1 MAPAIS
7 NSAQVITGMATDELA
22 LLSASEQSRMIRGR
36 KLSPVELMQ
45 ACLARIERWNP
56 ALHAYITVCAE
67 AALDAARVAE
77 KEISAGQWRGP
88 LHGLPFGVKDQLN
101 TRGVLTTLGS
111 KVLANNVP
119 DHDATVIHR
128 LKSAGAILIGKE
140 NLHEFGKGGTVD
152 FPYGQPRN
160 PWHPAHNPA
169 GSSSG
174 SGIAVAA
181 GFSSASLGEDTGG
194 SVRSPAAA
202 NGIVGLRP
210 TFGRVSRHGGIMYG
224 WTADTIGP
232 LTRTVEDNALL
243 LQAIAGHDPE
253 DPLSST
259 RPVPDYAATLKS
271 GVRGL
276 TLGVVRELSWPDGAN
291 AEVVAAMR
299 EGIRVFESLGATVRE
314 VSLPKAKY
322 AVPLQLLTS
331 DSDIAAMMLRK
342 WLRTHWHDLDVGTR
356 TRLAAGCLIPAT
368 VYHRAMRGRAL
379 VRREVL
385 DVLQGVDA
393 LICPTNLQPP
403 GLIDAVKE
411 TVDSEE
417 AMEKKVILR
426 RISSYPFSMANIP
439 ALALPMGFSQKG
451 LPLSLQIA
459 GKPFAEDT
467 VFRIA
472 HAYEQATD
480 WHRRHP
486 DLRKLDSGAQR

>member
-1 MAPAIS
+1 MAS
-7 NSAQVITGMATDELA
+7 DELT
-22 LLSASEQSRMIRGR
+22 LLSASEQSRLIRDR

-45 ACLARIERWNP
+45 ASLARIERWDP
-56 ALHAYITVCAE
+56 MLRAYITVCGD
-67 AALDAARVAE
+67 AAMDAARVAE
-77 KEISAGQWRGP
+77 REIAAGRWRGP

-101 TRGVLTTLGS
+101 TRDVLTTLGS

-128 LKSAGAILIGKE
+128 LKAAGAILIGKE

-160 PWHPAHNPA
+160 PWNPAHNPA

-181 GFSSASLGEDTGG
+181 GFSSGSLGEDTGG

-210 TFGRVSRHGGIMYG
+210 TFGRVSRTGGIMYG

-232 LTRTVEDNALL
+232 LTRTVEDNALFL
-243 LQAIAGHDPE
+243 KAIAGHDPQ

-259 RPVPDYAATLKS
+259 RPVPDYAATLND
-271 GVRGL
+271 GVRGMK
-276 TLGVVRELSWPDGAN
+276 LGVVRELSWPDGAN
-291 AEVVAAMR
+291 VEVIAAMR
-299 EGIRVFESLGATVRE
+299 EAIRVFESLGATVRE
-314 VSLPKAKY
+314 VSLARAKY

-331 DSDIAAMMLRK
+331 DSDIATMMLRK
-342 WLRTHWHDLDVGTR
+342 WLRTHWSDLDVGTR
-356 TRLAAGCLIPAT
+356 TRLAAGCLIPAA

-385 DVLQGVDA
+385 DVLGGVDA
-393 LICPTNLQPP
+393 LICPTNLHPP
-403 GLIDAVKE
+403 GLIEAVKE

-417 AMEKKVILR
+417 AMEKKVLLR
-426 RISSYPFSMANIP
+426 RISTYPFSMANIP
-439 ALALPMGFSQKG
+439 ALALPMGFTKTG
-451 LPLSLQIA
+451 LPISLQIA
-459 GKPFAEDT
+459 AKPFAETT

-472 HAYEQATD
+472 QSYEQSTA
-480 WHRRHP
+480 WHAQHP
-486 DLRKLDSGAQR
+486 NLSKLDSGARHS

>member
-1 MAPAIS
+1 MAA
-7 NSAQVITGMATDELA
+7 VELT
-22 LLSASEQSRMIRGR
+22 LLSASEQSCLIRDK

-56 ALHAYITVCAE
+56 ALRAYITVCADT
-67 AALDAARVAE
+67 ALDAARHAE
-77 KEISAGQWRGP
+77 REISAGRWRGP

-101 TRGVLTTLGS
+101 TKGVLTTLGS
-111 KVLANNVP
+111 KVLSGNVP
-119 DHDATVIHR
+119 DHDATVIQR
-128 LKSAGAILIGKE
+128 LKAAGAILIGKE

-160 PWHPAHNPA
+160 PWNPAHNPA

-243 LQAIAGHDPE
+243 LQAIAGHDPQ

-259 RPVPDYAATLKS
+259 RPVPDYTATLRS
-271 GVRGL
+271 GVHGL

-291 AEVVAAMR
+291 AEVVAAMK
-299 EGIRVFESLGATVRE
+299 ESIRVFESLGATVRE
-314 VSLPKAKY
+314 VSLPRARY

-385 DVLQGVDA
+385 EVLQGVDA

-417 AMEKKVILR
+417 SMEKKVILR
-426 RISSYPFSMANIP
+426 RISTYPFSMANIP
-439 ALALPMGFSQKG
+439 ALALPMGFTRNG
-451 LPLSLQIA
+451 LPLSLQIG
-459 GKPFAEDT
+459 GKPFAEAT
-467 VFRIA
+467 VFSVA
-472 HAYEQATD
+472 HAYQQATA
-480 WHRRHP
+480 WHTRHP
-486 DLRKLDSGAQR
+486 DLGCIDSGAKHS

>member
-1 MAPAIS
+1 MTTTTGDPALMT
-7 NSAQVITGMATDELA
+7 AG
-22 LLSASEQSRMIRGR
+22 EQGRLIRDR
-36 KLSPVELMQ
+36 RLSPVELVR
-45 ACLARIERWNP
+45 ACLDRIARHDGLLR
-56 ALHAYITVCAE
+56 AYITVCADQALE
-67 AALDAARVAE
+67 AARGAE
-77 KEISAGQWRGP
+77 REIMAGRWRGP

-101 TRGVLTTLGS
+101 TQGVLTTLGS
-111 KVLANNVP
+111 RVMASNVP

-128 LKSAGAILIGKE
+128 LKAAGAILIGKE

-160 PWHPAHNPA
+160 PWNPAHNPA

-210 TFGRVSRHGGIMYG
+210 TFGRVSRFGGIMYG

-232 LTRTVEDNALL
+232 LTRTVEDNALW
-243 LQAIAGHDPE
+243 LQAIAGHDAR

-259 RPVPDYAATLKS
+259 RPVPDYAATLS
-271 GVRGL
+271 AGVRGM

-299 EGIRVFESLGATVRE
+299 EAIRVFESLGATVRE
-314 VSLPKAKY
+314 VSLAKAKY

-331 DSDIAAMMLRK
+331 DSDIATMMLRK

-356 TRLAAGCLIPAT
+356 TRLAAGSLIPAA

-379 VRREVL
+379 VRSEVL
-385 DVLQGVDA
+385 DVLSRVDA
-393 LICPTNLQPP
+393 LICPTSLHPP
-403 GLIDAVKE
+403 GLIEAAKE

-417 AMEKKVILR
+417 AMEKKVLLR
-426 RISSYPFSMANIP
+426 RISTYPFSMANVP
-439 ALALPMGFSQKG
+439 ALALPMGFTKGG
-451 LPLSLQIA
+451 LPLSLQVA
-459 GKPFAEDT
+459 AKPFAEPT
-467 VFRIA
+467 VFRIG
-472 HAYEQATD
+472 HAYQQITD
-480 WHRRHP
+480 WHTRHP
-486 DLRKLDSGAQR
+486 ALETLDCGASTS

>member
-1 MAPAIS
+1 MAS
-7 NSAQVITGMATDELA
+7 YELT
-22 LLSASEQSRMIRGR
+22 LLSASEQSRLIRDR

-45 ACLARIERWNP
+45 ASLARIERWDP
-56 ALHAYITVCAE
+56 MLRAYITVCGD
-67 AALDAARVAE
+67 AAMNAARVAE
-77 KEISAGQWRGP
+77 REIAAGRWRGP

-101 TRGVLTTLGS
+101 TRDVLTTLGS

-128 LKSAGAILIGKE
+128 LKAAGAILIGKE

-160 PWHPAHNPA
+160 PWNPAHNPA

-181 GFSSASLGEDTGG
+181 GFSSGSLGEDTGG

-210 TFGRVSRHGGIMYG
+210 TFGRVSRTGGIMYG

-232 LTRTVEDNALL
+232 LTRTVEDNALFL
-243 LQAIAGHDPE
+243 KAIAGHDPQ

-259 RPVPDYAATLKS
+259 RPVPDYAATLND
-271 GVRGL
+271 GVRGMK
-276 TLGVVRELSWPDGAN
+276 LGVVRELSWPDGAN
-291 AEVVAAMR
+291 VEVIAAMR
-299 EGIRVFESLGATVRE
+299 EAIRVFESLGATVRD
-314 VSLPKAKY
+314 VSLTRAKY

-331 DSDIAAMMLRK
+331 DSDIATMMLRK
-342 WLRTHWHDLDVGTR
+342 WLRTHWSDLDVGTR
-356 TRLAAGCLIPAT
+356 TRLAAGCLIPAA

-385 DVLQGVDA
+385 DVLGGVDA
-393 LICPTNLQPP
+393 LICPTNLHPP
-403 GLIDAVKE
+403 GLIEAVKE

-417 AMEKKVILR
+417 AMEKKVLLR
-426 RISSYPFSMANIP
+426 RISTYPFSMANIP
-439 ALALPMGFSQKG
+439 ALALPMGFTKTG
-451 LPLSLQIA
+451 LPISLQIA
-459 GKPFAEDT
+459 AKPFAETT

-472 HAYEQATD
+472 QSYEQSTA
-480 WHRRHP
+480 WHAQHP
-486 DLRKLDSGAQR
+486 NLSKLDSGARHS

>member
-1 MAPAIS
+1 MS
-7 NSAQVITGMATDELA
+7 LDELT
-22 LLSASEQSRMIRGR
+22 LLSASEQGRLIRDR
-36 KLSPVELMQ
+36 KLSPVELVQ
-45 ACLARIERWNP
+45 SCLERIARWDPVLR
-56 ALHAYITVCAE
+56 AYITVCAD
-67 AALDAARVAE
+67 AALDEARAAER
-77 KEISAGQWRGP
+77 EIAAGRWRGP

-101 TRGVLTTLGS
+101 TKGLLTTLGS
-111 KVLANNVP
+111 RVLADNVP
-119 DHDATVIHR
+119 DHDATVIER
-128 LKSAGAILIGKE
+128 LKAAGAILIGKE

-160 PWHPAHNPA
+160 PWNIAHNPA

-174 SGIAVAA
+174 SGIAVAS
-181 GFSSASLGEDTGG
+181 GFSSGSLGEDTGG

-210 TFGRVSRHGGIMYG
+210 TFGRVSRWGGIMYG

-232 LTRTVEDNALL
+232 LTRTVEDNALF
-243 LQAIAGHDPE
+243 LQAIAGHDPS
-253 DPLSST
+253 DPLSSI
-259 RPVPDYAATLKS
+259 RPVPDYAATLKN
-271 GVRGL
+271 GVRGM

-291 AEVVAAMR
+291 AEVVAAMK
-299 EGIRVFESLGATVRE
+299 ETIRVFESLGAVVRE
-314 VSLPKAKY
+314 VSLTRAKY

-331 DSDIAAMMLRK
+331 DSDIATMMLRK
-342 WLRTHWHDLDVGTR
+342 WLRTHWNDLDVGTR

-426 RISSYPFSMANIP
+426 RISTYPFSMANIP
-439 ALALPMGFSQKG
+439 ALALPMGFTSKG
-451 LPLSLQIA
+451 LPLSLQVA
-459 GKPFAEDT
+459 AKPYAEAS
-467 VFRIA
+467 VFSIA
-472 HAYEQATD
+472 HAYEQATA
-480 WHRRHP
+480 WHTRHP
-486 DLRKLDSGAQR
+486 DLRIINSGAKTS